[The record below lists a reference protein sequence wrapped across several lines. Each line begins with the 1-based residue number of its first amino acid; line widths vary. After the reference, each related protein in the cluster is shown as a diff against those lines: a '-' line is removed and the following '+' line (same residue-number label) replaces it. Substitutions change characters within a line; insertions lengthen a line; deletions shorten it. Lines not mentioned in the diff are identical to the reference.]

1 MTIAAAEL
9 GEDPLRVTAEGLLG
23 LRRHLRPPFGGAWHP
38 DQRPAGFPGRRKGA
52 GLETVDVRVFVEGD
66 DVRHLDRNVSAR
78 TGIPHVRSF
87 REERGATLMLIA
99 DFRRPM
105 LWGTRRA
112 TRSVAA
118 AEALALGGWR
128 AVEAGGRVGLYA
140 FGGGATRFVAPRARI
155 AGMAAVAGGLAAA
168 HADALSAGA
177 DPGLDTALEDAAR
190 LAPVG
195 ATLLLAS
202 ALDAP
207 GPDFGRLAGALARY
221 GRLRVALVRDVFET
235 APPPGGYAY
244 SDEGGP
250 PRWARIDGPPAA
262 DTRLA
267 LLDRLGIAV
276 IPIDVAAG
284 PADMARAWDRFDGPA
299 DGPRP

>member
-1 MTIAAAEL
+1 MNAPAEIL
-9 GEDPLRVTAEGLLG
+9 DDPLRVTAEGLLG

-78 TGIPHVRSF
+78 TGVPHVRRF
-87 REERGATLMLIA
+87 REERGATLILIA

-140 FGGGATRFVAPRARI
+140 FGGGETRYVAPRARI
-155 AGMAAVAGGLAAA
+155 SGMAAVAGGLAAA
-168 HADALSAGA
+168 HTDALGGGT
-177 DPGLDTALEDAAR
+177 DPALDAALEEAAR

-207 GPDFGRLAGALARY
+207 GPDFARLAGALARY
-221 GRLRVALVRDVFET
+221 GRLRVALVRDAFET
-235 APPPGGYAY
+235 APPSGGYAY
-244 SDEGGP
+244 AEDGGA
-250 PRWARIDGPPAA
+250 PRWARVDGPPMA
-262 DTRLA
+262 DERMT

-284 PADMARAWDRFDGPA
+284 PAAAARAWDRFDG
-299 DGPRP
+299 GPSGGSGR